1 MIDLIDAVEWL
12 ADEPRTSLY
21 RPKAMLL

>member
-1 MIDLIDAVEWL
+1 LIDAVDWL
-12 ADEPRTSLY
+12 ADEPRISLY